1 MKTPSKRFIIACGG
15 TGGHLSPGIAL
26 AERLTEKGF
35 RCTLLVSK
43 KRIDARL
50 SEKYSE
56 LEFLRAPGCAFS
68 LPPLALA
75 KFLLNLLQ
83 SLAFGFSL
91 FLRERPAAFVSF
103 GGFLTVGLAVAS
115 RLLFIPVILHEAN
128 RVPGKAVRWMSRIA
142 TRVYLP
148 PGVRLRG
155 ITPLAVR
162 STGFPVR
169 REIFPRDKAESR
181 RRIGVPATG
190 KLLAV
195 FGGSQGAKPL
205 NDWIERDL
213 KRFTD
218 AGVSVFCVTGPGK
231 FADAAEGDATRET
244 RSCDGAP
251 VFVRFI
257 PFCDDMASALS
268 AADLVVSRSGAG
280 SLAEFVA
287 CCVPAVLVPYPFAA
301 DNHQEANARFFREK
315 GAGVVVPQ
323 TEIATLTDETL
334 SLVTDDALLAEL
346 RANIEKMSREF
357 DWSNMV
363 GDLEHYATGETRG
376 LKSEQA

>member
-1 MKTPSKRFIIACGG
+1 MKKSKRFIIACGG

-35 RCTLLVSK
+35 ACTLLVSK
-43 KRIDARL
+43 KKIDARL
-50 SEKYSE
+50 AEKYAS
-56 LEFLRAPGCAFS
+56 LEFIQAPGCAFS
-68 LPPLALA
+68 LSLRGLP
-75 KFLLNLLQ
+75 KFLINLFQ
-83 SLAFGFSL
+83 SVIFGIAL
-91 FLRERPAAFVSF
+91 FQKERPAAFVSF
-103 GGFLTVGLAVAS
+103 GGFLTVGLAIAS
-115 RLLFIPVILHEAN
+115 RLLFIPVVLHEAN

-148 PGVRLRG
+148 PGVRLKG

-169 REIFPRDKAESR
+169 QEMHPCDKYVSREK
-181 RRIGVPATG
+181 IGMPKDG
-190 KLLAV
+190 KLLAI

-205 NDWIERDL
+205 NDWIQSDL
-213 KRFTD
+213 SRFLD

-231 FADAAEGDATRET
+231 LAENAQPIEQ
-244 RSCDGAP
+244 RSRDGKP
-251 VFVRFI
+251 VCARFI
-257 PFCDDMASALS
+257 PFCDDMAAALS

-287 CCVPAVLVPYPFAA
+287 CGVPAILIPYPFAA
-301 DNHQEANARFFREK
+301 DNHQEANAKFFREK
-315 GAGVVVPQ
+315 GAGVVIPQ
-323 TEIATLTDETL
+323 TEIASLTDETL
-334 SLVTDDALLAEL
+334 KLIGDDFLLGEL

-363 GDLEHYATGETRG
+363 SDLERYATGEKRT
-376 LKSEQA
+376 LKTEQA